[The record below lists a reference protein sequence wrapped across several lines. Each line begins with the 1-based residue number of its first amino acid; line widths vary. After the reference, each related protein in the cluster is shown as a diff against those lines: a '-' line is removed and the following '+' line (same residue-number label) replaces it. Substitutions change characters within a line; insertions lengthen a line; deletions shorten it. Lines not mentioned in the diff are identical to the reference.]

1 MIVGGK
7 VMPRKKLID
16 EENIKFEKIDTDI
29 IERKNCL
36 WVKLVFNTPMGQRQ
50 LHTMRTFYK
59 ITTDETGLTAD
70 RGIKNSWKGVV
81 MLLLSLVYCR

>member
-36 WVKLVFNTPMGQRQ
+36 WVKLVFNTP
-50 LHTMRTFYK
+50 
-59 ITTDETGLTAD
+59 
-70 RGIKNSWKGVV
+70 V
-81 MLLLSLVYCR
+81 SLA

>member
-1 MIVGGK
+1 
-7 VMPRKKLID
+7 MPRKKLID

-59 ITTDETGLTAD
+59 ITTDDTGLIARRST
-70 RGIKNSWKGVV
+70 
-81 MLLLSLVYCR
+81 